1 VNGDF
6 ATTIERPGGER
17 CPDNAPECRR
27 ARGRGLARD
36 VSQGLDDLERFDAA
50 GRPALDLELNAQQ
63 RASQD

>member
-17 CPDNAPECRR
+17 CPDYAPECRR

-36 VSQGLDDLERFDAA
+36 LSQGLDDLERFDAA
-50 GRPALDLELNAQQ
+50 GGLHWI
-63 RASQD
+63 